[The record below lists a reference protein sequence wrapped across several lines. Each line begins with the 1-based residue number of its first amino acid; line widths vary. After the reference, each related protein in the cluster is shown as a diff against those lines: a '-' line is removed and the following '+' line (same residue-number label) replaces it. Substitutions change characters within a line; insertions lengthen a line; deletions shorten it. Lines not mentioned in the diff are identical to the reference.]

1 MPKQET
7 KQKSKAWYYPLGF
20 TAGLLNGFLG
30 AGGGM
35 AIVPMLRGLKV
46 EQKKCHATSLMIML
60 PLAVSSG
67 FLYLRSGSFLLSDSL
82 VYLPGGLL
90 GAFFGGWLLPRLK
103 TVVLRRV
110 FSLVMIFAG
119 VKLIGIF

>member
-1 MPKQET
+1 MPEVKP
-7 KQKSKAWYYPLGF
+7 KQKSKKWYYPLGF
-20 TAGLLNGFLG
+20 AAGLLNGFLG

-35 AIVPMLRGLKV
+35 AVVPMLRGIGV

-67 FLYLRSGSFLLSDSL
+67 FLYLRSGSFQLSDAL

-90 GAFFGGWLLPRLK
+90 GAFFGGWILPRLK
-103 TVVLRRV
+103 TVVLRRI
-110 FSLVMIFAG
+110 FALVMIFAG
-119 VKLIGIF
+119 TRLLMR